1 MFHGQTKSLYFLHL
15 IPELIFYAIVK
26 LERYPDK
33 FEAREKG
40 VYNKMLDEFVSSNP
54 DESDDPLLKASRLT
68 QEDWCI
74 MEWKEEH
81 QAYCLT
87 AGLIFTVLILR
98 RHFPNSLECTGN
110 HYWSRHDL
118 YVDRQ
123 SRSQSNTDTVLE
135 YGHLQ

>member
-1 MFHGQTKSLYFLHL
+1 MPLEGIESELVSRSELVSQSELESELVYTCIAVFFTL
-15 IPELIFYAIVK
+15 PELIFLYAIIK

-40 VYNKMLDEFVSSNP
+40 VYNKMLDEFVSSHP

-98 RHFPNSLECTGN
+98 RHFPNLLE
-110 HYWSRHDL
+110 
-118 YVDRQ
+118 
-123 SRSQSNTDTVLE
+123 
-135 YGHLQ
+135 